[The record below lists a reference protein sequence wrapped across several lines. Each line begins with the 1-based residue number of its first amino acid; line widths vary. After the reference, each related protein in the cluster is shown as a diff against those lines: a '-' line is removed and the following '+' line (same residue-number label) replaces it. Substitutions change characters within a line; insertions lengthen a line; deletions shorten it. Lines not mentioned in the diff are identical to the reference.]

1 MFVNKERCKNLPV
14 KFECVTHMR
23 ADTVLQASPLDTS
36 SKLNM
41 RLTPIICVLCCLL
54 LAVAGKSHS
63 PLSSPLSSSS
73 LPGFP
78 GRAKRDLTCAVK
90 GHNSCSLS
98 CRLRGLAGGECG
110 WNTTSAAYD
119 CLCEEERRGVRCNVG
134 GPNVCHVSCL
144 AIGHTGGECDTEF
157 NCRCSGRRDW

>member
-1 MFVNKERCKNLPV
+1 MLII
-14 KFECVTHMR
+14 
-23 ADTVLQASPLDTS
+23 
-36 SKLNM
+36 M
-41 RLTPIICVLCCLL
+41 RLTLAIIVCMLWCLA
-54 LAVAGKSHS
+54 LAVAG
-63 PLSSPLSSSS
+63 L
-73 LPGFP
+73 P

-134 GPNVCHVSCL
+134 GENVCHVSCI
-144 AIGHTGGECDTEF
+144 AMGHTSGYCDTAF
-157 NCRCSGRRDW
+157 NCQCSGENTRWGRLLQNIGNRL

>member
-1 MFVNKERCKNLPV
+1 MLIK
-14 KFECVTHMR
+14 
-23 ADTVLQASPLDTS
+23 
-36 SKLNM
+36 M
-41 RLTPIICVLCCLL
+41 RLTLAIIVCMMWCLA
-54 LAVAGKSHS
+54 LAVAGKSLY
-63 PLSSPLSSSS
+63 LSSPLSPSR
-73 LPGFP
+73 LPGLP

-134 GPNVCHVSCL
+134 GEHVCHVSCI
-144 AIGHTGGECDTEF
+144 AMGHTSGYCDTAF
-157 NCRCSGRRDW
+157 NCQCSGRQGK